1 MDITHKEYI
10 LSEMRD
16 GGGVLTYT
24 PEKIVDPYIEGADE
38 HPAFLRVNK
47 KDLVG
52 SRFLQ
57 AFEELVTEGVIY
69 QVGDGVYQLTE

>member
-1 MDITHKEYI
+1 MN
-10 LSEMRD
+10 
-16 GGGVLTYT
+16 
-24 PEKIVDPYIEGADE
+24 PYIEGADE

-57 AFEELVTEGVIY
+57 AFEELVAEGVIY